1 MRHRKRQFKVGRR
14 PDHVRSMLANQVCSL
29 IYEDQIETTVVKAK
43 ETRRL
48 AEKMVT
54 LGKKGTLHHRR
65 QAIAK
70 LGDKDAVARLFSDV
84 APRYLDREGGYTR
97 IIRTGPRRGDAAEM
111 CLLAWV
117 DDTLANKKPATK
129 DKVEEAEKE
138 VEAEATAEEAEV
150 EEAEAAAEETA
161 EEAEE
166 TAAEVEE
173 AEAAAEGTA
182 ADEELAEDAAEVE
195 ESKE

>member
-138 VEAEATAEEAEV
+138 VEAEATAEEAE
-150 EEAEAAAEETA
+150 AAAEETA

-182 ADEELAEDAAEVE
+182 ADEELAEDAAEGE